1 MEWVCVRTVAGT
13 IKATVAVNLWVV
25 EAPANLLGCAPE
37 VVDGALS
44 IVRDLTGRNQ
54 DVVDGNA
61 LAAVRQVQCVVE
73 HGARLVVGEAV

>member
-1 MEWVCVRTVAGT
+1 MEWVCGRTVAGA
-13 IKATVAVNLWVV
+13 IKATVAVYLWVV

-37 VVDGALS
+37 VVDRALN
-44 IVRDLTGRNQ
+44 IVRDVTGRNQ

-61 LAAVRQVQCVVE
+61 LAAVRQVQCVVK